1 MLKNR
6 KSLKTKILFSI
17 LSILLLSTTIFTVI
31 LFSVSNNLVEKYIL
45 PQYQENLALK
55 MNNFNT
61 LFPAD
66 LVNEAKENEATYE
79 ELLARTNDFQKELEI
94 ENAYIMSKVDGEEVI
109 LVLGNAE
116 EYLTPLAF
124 TPDQAQALQTK
135 ELILSDIYEDE
146 YGKHIST
153 FLQIPGTDSVLGLDA
168 DADFISDM
176 NTTLSVLAFSVAI
189 LTMIIGAVLAI
200 FVARSIVNP
209 IKNLVAH
216 TEQVAQ
222 GDLTKTLA
230 SETKDE
236 IGRLVTSFSVMQ
248 QQLQTTLGHVN
259 ETAHHVAGGAETL
272 QQSVSQVTETSNHV
286 SSAIQEIAANTE
298 QVSSDAKHT
307 LAVVS
312 AFTNQINE
320 ISKTTTHLTNEAVHA
335 SNVAIDGKDSIQKS
349 VEGID
354 IISQTAKTSLTI
366 TEKMNTRAQ
375 EVSQI
380 TKIISSI
387 SDQINLLALNA
398 AIEAARAGEYG
409 KGFAVVSD
417 EIRSLAEQSA
427 KSASSISTLI
437 GEMQN
442 DSNNTVIA
450 ITNVVTKIDEESST
464 IYNAGETFKDISS
477 LINTIKNDIQSVTAT
492 IQQMATSSQQMVD
505 TTNITVNALQVTN
518 NNSQS
523 IAASMQ
529 EQSASTEEMLSITV
543 ELNDLINHLTQ
554 QIRHFKL

>member
-1 MLKNR
+1 MLKNI
-6 KSLKTKILFSI
+6 KSLKTKILLSI

-31 LFSVSNNLVEKYIL
+31 LFSVSNNLIEKYIL
-45 PQYQENLALK
+45 PQYQENLVLHI
-55 MNNFNT
+55 NNFNE

-66 LVNEAKENEATYE
+66 LVNEAKENEEQYA

-109 LVLGNAE
+109 LVLGNAD

-124 TPDQAQALQTK
+124 TPDQAQALQT
-135 ELILSDIYEDE
+135 EDLILSDIYEDE

-168 DADFISDM
+168 DADFISEM
-176 NTTLSVLAFSVAI
+176 NNTLFILTLSIAVI
-189 LTMIIGAVLAI
+189 TMIIGAILAVL
-200 FVARSIVNP
+200 VTRSIVNP

-236 IGRLVTSFSVMQ
+236 IGRLVTSFSFMQ
-248 QQLQTTLGHVN
+248 QQLHTTLGHVN
-259 ETAHHVAGGAETL
+259 ETAQHVAGGAETL
-272 QQSVSQVTETSNHV
+272 QQSVNQVTETTTHV

-312 AFTNQINE
+312 AFTDQINN
-320 ISKTTTHLTNEAVHA
+320 ISKTTTHLTTEAVHA
-335 SNVAIDGKDSIQKS
+335 SNVAMDGKDSIQRS

-354 IISQTAKTSLTI
+354 VISQTAKTSLTI

-380 TKIISSI
+380 TKIISNI

-427 KSASSISTLI
+427 TSASTISTLI
-437 GEMQN
+437 GEMQS
-442 DSNNTVIA
+442 DSNNTVVA

-505 TTNITVNALQVTN
+505 TTNITVDALQVTN

-543 ELNDLINHLTQ
+543 ELNDVINHLTQ

>member
-1 MLKNR
+1 MLKNI
-6 KSLKTKILFSI
+6 KSLKTKILLSI

-31 LFSVSNNLVEKYIL
+31 LFNVSNNLIEKYIL
-45 PQYQENLALK
+45 PQYQENLVLHI
-55 MNNFNT
+55 NNFNE

-66 LVNEAKENEATYE
+66 LVNEAKENKERYA
-79 ELLARTNDFQKELEI
+79 ELLALTNDFQKEFEI

-109 LVLGNAE
+109 LVLGNAD

-124 TPDQAQALQTK
+124 TPNQAKALQT
-135 ELILSDIYEDE
+135 EDVILSDIYEDD

-153 FLQIPGTDSVLGLDA
+153 FLQIPGTDSVLGLDM
-168 DADFISDM
+168 DADFISKLN
-176 NTTLSVLAFSVAI
+176 NTLIILALAI
-189 LTMIIGAVLAI
+189 FVITMIIGTILAI
-200 FVARSIVNP
+200 LVTRSIVNP

-222 GDLTKTLA
+222 GDLSKTLA

-236 IGRLVTSFSVMQ
+236 IGRLVTSFSFMQ
-248 QQLQTTLGHVN
+248 QQLHTTLGHVN
-259 ETAHHVAGGAETL
+259 ETAQHVAGGAETL
-272 QQSVSQVTETSNHV
+272 QQSVNQVTETTTHV
-286 SSAIQEIAANTE
+286 SSTIQEIAANTE

-312 AFTNQINE
+312 AYTNQIND
-320 ISKTTTHLTNEAVHA
+320 ISKTTTHLTTEAVHA
-335 SNVAIDGKDSIQKS
+335 SNVAMDGKDSIQRS

-354 IISQTAKTSLTI
+354 IISQTAKTSLAI

-380 TKIISSI
+380 TKIISNI

-427 KSASSISTLI
+427 TSASTISTLI
-437 GEMQN
+437 SEMQS
-442 DSNNTVIA
+442 DSNNTVTA

-464 IYNAGETFKDISS
+464 IYNAGETFRDISS
-477 LINTIKNDIQSVTAT
+477 LVDTIKNDIQSVTAT
-492 IQQMATSSQQMVD
+492 IQHMAASSQQLVD
-505 TTNITVNALQVTN
+505 TTNITVDALQVTN

-543 ELNDLINHLTQ
+543 ELNDVINHLTQ

>member
-45 PQYQENLALK
+45 PQYQENLGLN

-124 TPDQAQALQTK
+124 TPDQAKALQTK
-135 ELILSDIYEDE
+135 ELILSDIYEDD

-209 IKNLVAH
+209 IKNLVDH

-272 QQSVSQVTETSNHV
+272 QQSVSQVTETTNHV

-298 QVSSDAKHT
+298 QVSSDAKQT

-442 DSNNTVIA
+442 DSNNTVVA

-492 IQQMATSSQQMVD
+492 IQQMAMSSQQMVD